1 MSDITRLTA
10 AELAQ
15 KLQAGDI
22 TSEQATQAH
31 LDRIAAVDPT
41 INAFVTVTAEDAL
54 ATARDVDERRAR
66 GEQLHPLAGVPIA
79 IKDVVVTD
87 GVQTTAGSK
96 MLEGWIPPY
105 DATLVEKIKE
115 ARLPILGKTNMDE
128 FAMGSS
134 TEHSAYGNT
143 LNPWDIERIPGGSE
157 EAPPQLSQLLKP
169 PRDRDRHRWVHPSTR
184 GSYRN
189 RGGQTHLWFGVPIRV
204 DRYGILTRP
213 GRTCHPDCVGCSTA
227 TRTDRWA

>member
-96 MLEGWIPPY
+96 CSKDGSHPTTQRSSKNQRGPPPHSRQNQHGRICHGVING
-105 DATLVEKIKE
+105 TLSVRKHPQPVGHRTHPR
-115 ARLPILGKTNMDE
+115 RLRRRLRR
-128 FAMGSS
+128 SS
-134 TEHSAYGNT
+134 RS
-143 LNPWDIERIPGGSE
+143 
-157 EAPPQLSQLLKP
+157 
-169 PRDRDRHRWVHPSTR
+169 
-184 GSYRN
+184 
-189 RGGQTHLWFGVPIRV
+189 F
-204 DRYGILTRP
+204 
-213 GRTCHPDCVGCSTA
+213 
-227 TRTDRWA
+227 

>member
-1 MSDITRLTA
+1 MSDITRLTS

-96 MLEGWIPPY
+96 MLEGWMAIHEDELAANWRMLSDGDGY
-105 DATLVEKIKE
+105 FKIDPL
-115 ARLPILGKTNMDE
+115 R
-128 FAMGSS
+128 
-134 TEHSAYGNT
+134 
-143 LNPWDIERIPGGSE
+143 
-157 EAPPQLSQLLKP
+157 
-169 PRDRDRHRWVHPSTR
+169 
-184 GSYRN
+184 
-189 RGGQTHLWFGVPIRV
+189 
-204 DRYGILTRP
+204 
-213 GRTCHPDCVGCSTA
+213 
-227 TRTDRWA
+227 